1 MIFVSRSLR
10 INTPQLYEE
19 FTADQI
25 IGNFDRVF
33 IEASAHPNVLS
44 QVQQFQHN
52 SKYQS
57 ILFTDSHG
65 NSVELDTSMKHVIA
79 NYKSG
84 RCSFADLP
92 SEYHTYNIFVDGM
105 DVTRGDVEAIMNFK
119 WAQNVLIYFKQFP
132 SPDFLD
138 EFNHLKE
145 TGKLANVYVEY
156 AEHVLS
162 DLL

>member
-1 MIFVSRSLR
+1 MLFITRSLR
-10 INTPQLYEE
+10 IDTPQLYEE

-25 IGNFDRVF
+25 NGHFDRVF
-33 IEASAHPNVLS
+33 VDADAHPNILS
-44 QVQQFQHN
+44 QVQKFQHN

-57 ILFTDSHG
+57 ILFTDSDG

-79 NYKSG
+79 NFKSG

-92 SEYHTYNIFVDGM
+92 SQYITYNIFVDGM
-105 DVTRGDVEAIMNFK
+105 DVTKEDVNAIDNFK

-132 SPDFLD
+132 SPNFLD
-138 EFNHLKE
+138 ELNHLKE
-145 TGKLANVYVEY
+145 LGKLNNVHVEF
-156 AEHVLS
+156 AELVLS